1 LTSPTPRPMVLAPP
15 RQRHVFRITAAQH
28 HAPRNDP
35 VAALSLGRS
44 IVREAAADGADL
56 VAFPEM
62 WSTGY
67 ALPIDP
73 ATAQPVDGPFV
84 DGFQEIAAELGVG
97 VLVTA
102 LLEGPSGPTNSA
114 LLIGRR
120 GELLLRHDKAHLLA
134 DAEAGLA
141 PGDRFDICRFDGV
154 AVGVMTCWEREFPEA
169 ARELMLAG
177 AEVIIVPNATAW
189 NPTRSHQL
197 EARAFENMVAI
208 ASINYPGDGWGQS
221 SAYTPIVFD
230 PRGRPLSALLAQAD
244 ARAQYVPFRF
254 DLDALRDWRDRE
266 VWGARYRRPEAY
278 HRLRGEGIATSGA
291 LDVATGAD

>member
-1 LTSPTPRPMVLAPP
+1 MLLSPARL
-15 RQRHVFRITAAQH
+15 RHTFRITAAQH
-28 HAPRNDP
+28 VPPRHDP
-35 VAALSLGRS
+35 EAALHLGRG
-44 IVREAAADGADL
+44 IVREAAAAGADL

-67 ALPIDP
+67 ALPIDLSV
-73 ATAQPVDGPFV
+73 AQPVDGPFV
-84 DGFQEIAAELGVG
+84 EGFRDIAAELGVG

-102 LLEGPSGPTNSA
+102 LLADEHGSTNST

-120 GELLLRHDKAHLLA
+120 GELLLRHDKVHLLA
-134 DAEAGLA
+134 DAEAGLR
-141 PGDRFDICRFDGV
+141 PGDGFEIGVFDGV
-154 AVGVMTCWEREFPEA
+154 RVGVMTCWEREFPEA

-177 AEVIIVPNATAW
+177 AEVIVVPNASAW

-208 ASINYPGDGWGQS
+208 ASINYPGDGWGRS

-230 PRGRPLSALLAQAD
+230 PQGRPLSALLAQAD
-244 ARAQYVPFRF
+244 ARPQFVPFRF
-254 DLDALRDWRDRE
+254 DLDALRDWRARE

-278 HRLRGEGIATSGA
+278 RRLRGEV
-291 LDVATGAD
+291 DDPRVATD

>member
-1 LTSPTPRPMVLAPP
+1 ML
-15 RQRHVFRITAAQH
+15 IW
-28 HAPRNDP
+28 
-35 VAALSLGRS
+35 GRS

-84 DGFQEIAAELGVG
+84 DGFQGDRGRAGSRRLGDGAAGGSVGADELRLAHRAPRPGVAATRQG
-97 VLVTA
+97 APARGRGSRSRPRGPLRHRLVRWCRGRRDDVLGNA
-102 LLEGPSGPTNSA
+102 SSPSGPRAHVGGGGGHHRAECDGLEPHPLASTRGLS
-114 LLIGRR
+114 LREHGRDR
-120 GELLLRHDKAHLLA
+120 VDQLSRRRLGPVVGLHA
-134 DAEAGLA
+134 D
-141 PGDRFDICRFDGV
+141 
-154 AVGVMTCWEREFPEA
+154 
-169 ARELMLAG
+169 
-177 AEVIIVPNATAW
+177 
-189 NPTRSHQL
+189 
-197 EARAFENMVAI
+197 
-208 ASINYPGDGWGQS
+208 
-221 SAYTPIVFD
+221 VFD

-278 HRLRGEGIATSGA
+278 HRLRRGGHRYVGGPG
-291 LDVATGAD
+291 LVATGAD